1 VKRTILV
8 TGATGVVGFAIVK
21 MLVERGHAVR
31 AIVRDVTRAKAV
43 LDPAVDILAGD
54 VTDRASVERAAVGVG
69 SVFHAAGL
77 PEQWV
82 RDEAIFHRVNTE
94 GTANVLAVAQ
104 KAGVERFV
112 YTSTMDVFEAPPGGT
127 LSEDR
132 PATGTKPTAY
142 ERSKMAA
149 QALVQEAQSNGLSTV
164 HLNPSAVYGPSPS
177 CTALNKLIVDVV
189 NRKVPLLPPL
199 GIPYVHADG
208 VARAHLHAWE
218 HAPDGGRYLLSDG
231 YIGYGELGQHVAA
244 IAGHG
249 RVPPVAPLW
258 LLKSVVAMTAPLGD
272 WFGLRPPM
280 SRGELAFLQWDVRVD
295 SSKAQRELTFQPT
308 ALASGLAETVKY
320 FTDSG
325 GAHSATA
332 SAGGSSGSSTARL

>member
-1 VKRTILV
+1 MKGMILV
-8 TGATGVVGFAIVK
+8 TGATGLVGFSIVK
-21 MLVERGHAVR
+21 KLVERGHAVR
-31 AIVRDVTRAKAV
+31 AIVRDISRAKAA
-43 LDPAVDILAGD
+43 LDSSVDIVAGD
-54 VTDRASVERAAVGVG
+54 VTDRASLERAAVGVG
-69 SVFHAAGL
+69 SIFHAAGL

-82 RDEAIFHRVNTE
+82 RDEALFEQVNTV
-94 GTANVLAVAQ
+94 GTANLLAVAQ

-112 YTSTMDVFEAPPGGT
+112 YTSTMDVFDAQPGGT
-127 LSEDR
+127 LAEDR
-132 PATGTKPTAY
+132 PATGSKPTAY

-149 QALVQEAQSNGLSTV
+149 QALVQDAQAKGLSTV

-177 CTALNKLIVDVV
+177 CTALNKLIVDVL

-208 VARAHLHAWE
+208 VAQAHIQAWE
-218 HAPDGGRYLLSDG
+218 HAPDGARYLLSDG
-231 YIGYGELGQHVAA
+231 YTSYRELGEHVAK

-258 LLKSVVAMTAPLGD
+258 LLKGVVGLTSPLGD

-295 SSKAQRELTFQPT
+295 ASKAQRELNFQPT
-308 ALASGLAETVKY
+308 ALDAGLTETVKY
-320 FTDSG
+320 FTDS
-325 GAHSATA
+325 
-332 SAGGSSGSSTARL
+332 AR